1 MTSDALL
8 NGDAGPE
15 AQANEIV
22 RILNEEIDTA
32 IRSLYQ
38 LTAGNSRTQVSGR
51 MIAVT
56 EGGDA

>member
-32 IRSLYQ
+32 IRGLYQ
-38 LTAGNSRTQVSGR
+38 LAAGNSRTQVSGR
-51 MIAVT
+51 MISVT